1 MTVEVVV
8 PFEIVSPVQA
18 GHGGLG
24 VTLYRVTGEPAQDG
38 RAQVTA
44 TVPLMFPTA
53 ET

>member
-8 PFEIVSPVQA
+8 PFKIVSPVQA

-24 VTLYRVTGEPAQDG
+24 VTLYLVTGEPAQDG
-38 RAQVTA
+38 TVQLTA
-44 TVPLMFPTA
+44 TVPLMLPTA